1 MSNPE
6 QLHRDGYALLRQ
18 AVPAEW
24 LDALR
29 ATFDAGV
36 KPSDQWPVPRGRDWR
51 HSLLDHDPRVRAV
64 CRLPSL
70 LAVVGELIGE
80 RFFLAQ
86 AEGREPLA
94 GGGHQ
99 PLHRDLSTY
108 RPGDIA
114 NALVFLDD
122 YGPGNGATRIVP
134 ASHRPAPGEMPFD
147 FSDES
152 RSVPLSGTA
161 GDILVFDV
169 DLVHAGSLNLLG
181 TRRRSVL
188 IAYYAGA
195 LHASHLQTAGLRGV
209 RMEAVEWFEPPAAGS
224 DRTQVD
230 PFG

>member
-6 QLHRDGYALLRQ
+6 PLHRDGYALLRQ

-24 LDALR
+24 LEELR

-51 HSLLDHDPRVRAV
+51 HSLLDLDPRVRAV

-80 RFFLAQ
+80 RFFLAP
-86 AEGREPLA
+86 AEGREPLV

-99 PLHRDLSTY
+99 QLHRDLSTY

-122 YGPGNGATRIVP
+122 YGPDNGATRLIP
-134 ASHRPAPGEMPFD
+134 GSHRPDLAAPPVDFD
-147 FSDES
+147 DES
-152 RSVPLSGTA
+152 HAIQLSGSA
-161 GDILVFDV
+161 GDILVFDA
-169 DLVHAGSLNLLG
+169 DLIHAGSLNRLG
-181 TRRRSVL
+181 SRRRTLLV
-188 IAYYAGA
+188 AYFAAPLYAQHQATAA
-195 LHASHLQTAGLRGV
+195 LRYV
-209 RMEAVEWFEPPAAGS
+209 RMEPVEYFEVG
-224 DRTQVD
+224 RR
-230 PFG
+230 G